1 MLTTSFASP
10 SRGRFYHE
18 VGQFYL
24 TIGGQ
29 FYFTIYIQNLLYI
42 LAARLPRTFSGS
54 GGKRLLINCLK
65 KKEKK
70 RPSFSI
76 SITPT
81 NR

>member
-29 FYFTIYIQNLLYI
+29 FYFTIYSTGTKLENGPLFGAMSIIQSLSLEEEKP
-42 LAARLPRTFSGS
+42 RLVSEEGR
-54 GGKRLLINCLK
+54 RQY
-65 KKEKK
+65 
-70 RPSFSI
+70 
-76 SITPT
+76 
-81 NR
+81 